1 MVCKSQLILST
12 ELGFS
17 LYDEIDANLKI
28 DANTTTFGSLGYKTD
43 RYLYELGFG
52 YNEIKY
58 QTGRSILNNF
68 SSSIGIGFGI
78 DLFSKSKQHDL
89 LFLGGPIIKIYDKVD
104 NNLFQSGIRYGLHTM
119 FKYTN
124 NLSNLIGLN
133 IGTRLARDLWGDNGN
148 INQIK
153 VLQNTFFI
161 GLSININGFVKE
173 MKNRKIE
180 RQK

>member
-1 MVCKSQLILST
+1 
-12 ELGFS
+12 LGFS
-17 LYDEIDANLKI
+17 LYDDIDANLNI
-28 DANTTTFGSLGYKTD
+28 DVNKTTFGSLGYKTD
-43 RYLYELGFG
+43 QYFYELGFG

-58 QTGRSILNNF
+58 QTGQSIINNF
-68 SSSIGIGFGI
+68 SSYIGLGFGI

-89 LFLGGPIIKIYDKVD
+89 LFLGGPSIKIYDKVD
-104 NNLFQSGIRYGLHTM
+104 NNIYQSGIRYGLHTM

-133 IGTRLARDLWGDNGN
+133 IGTRLARDIWYENGN
-148 INQIK
+148 LNQIK

-161 GLSININGFVKE
+161 GLSINITGFIKE
-173 MKNRKIE
+173 MKNRRLD